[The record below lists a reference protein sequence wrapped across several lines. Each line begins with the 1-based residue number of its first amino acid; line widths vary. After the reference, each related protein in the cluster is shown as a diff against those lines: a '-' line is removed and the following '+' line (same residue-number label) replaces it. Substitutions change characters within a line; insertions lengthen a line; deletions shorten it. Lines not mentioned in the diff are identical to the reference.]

1 MPQSKFWNCEGL
13 EEGVRA
19 KVKFT
24 YLDKRVR
31 GEAVRL
37 ALWLGGIPFEDE
49 RVSYTEVMDR
59 RSSLPFSQVPVID
72 IGNGQGL
79 YAQSSAMLRWAGR
92 EGGLYPEDSTLAL
105 RCDGVVDMIEEMRT
119 EMIKAGYGA
128 VMNRH
133 PVTARPMV
141 PLVASQREEV
151 VAMNKNV
158 VFPTRYKQ
166 LESILAASSGSYF
179 CGECLTTADIAFYV
193 LTSSVLS
200 GAWSGNG
207 AMPSSLAQCPKLR
220 QLVEHISALPK
231 MKQWNAQYTY
241 EGEP

>member
-1 MPQSKFWNCEGL
+1 MPKSKFWNCEGL
-13 EEGVRA
+13 EEGAQA

-31 GEAVRL
+31 GEAIRL

-49 RVSYTEVMDR
+49 RVSYEEVMER
-59 RSSLPFSQVPVID
+59 RSSLPFSQVPVLD

-79 YAQSSAMLRWAGR
+79 YAQSKAILRWAGR
-92 EGGLYPEDSTLAL
+92 EGGLYPEDSALAL

-119 EMIKAGYGA
+119 EMVKAGYRA
-128 VMNRH
+128 VMSRH

-141 PLVASQREEV
+141 PLVDSQREEV

-166 LESILAASSGSYF
+166 LESLLAASTGSYF
-179 CGECLTTADIAFYV
+179 CGESLTIADLAFYV

-200 GAWSGNG
+200 GAWSRNG
-207 AMPSSLAQCPKLR
+207 PEPSALDECPKLR
-220 QLVEHISALPK
+220 QLVEHIAALPK
-231 MKQWNAQYTY
+231 VKQWNAQYAS